1 MYLKVRDFFVHSKFI
16 CWYISYKKF
25 SLQWKCTQLQ
35 KIIWKKSPFNL
46 KNCNYVINVRVI
58 SLFGSS
64 FANFQQLC
72 RHNLIQIQC
81 IIITIC
87 LLLIYLYITNYSVI
101 LLTFQAESSEP
112 STPFHMMVRRMRSR
126 FWQSS
131 SVLSPLSLTQI
142 FWIPRL
148 SKAFWIV
155 SAWVKPEL
163 TRFSLDEVT
172 ETFKSIALS
181 LIENEDVEAVME
193 DDLWPTAVKSST
205 LVLELLLTDLDFSSS
220 ELLISSNVLDR

>member
-1 MYLKVRDFFVHSKFI
+1 MSNINQWQIYLPFRGPLWLHILPVSILVSKFLNFT
-16 CWYISYKKF
+16 K
-25 SLQWKCTQLQ
+25 SLINC
-35 KIIWKKSPFNL
+35 KIYM
-46 KNCNYVINVRVI
+46 C
-58 SLFGSS
+58 
-64 FANFQQLC
+64 
-72 RHNLIQIQC
+72 
-81 IIITIC
+81 
-87 LLLIYLYITNYSVI
+87 ITNYSVI
-101 LLTFQAESSEP
+101 LPTFQAESSEP